1 MIKNISFVFQ
11 KIWQKHRGLL
21 CYLILCVLSSL
32 GISVVAVWFPA
43 FVVSRISTGKADA
56 AQLAAAGLVAVCVY
70 GLQQMA
76 SSGRGMRQL
85 FLCRDFLYE
94 IFLKRFD
101 KACAYAESTEGQ
113 KAYGMARQ
121 TALWGSDFR
130 IFLEGILDLCVC
142 IGSFVLFGGAIFGL
156 QPGLFF
162 VLLLLSAAGYVVCH
176 KNEKAYQRLL
186 EEQAGENRRF
196 FYFIGAA
203 QNEKYGK
210 DMRLYQL
217 SEVVSGKIDGC
228 LKSLV
233 QLQKKYFSVLARSGM
248 LEGAIACVR
257 DIVVFL
263 YLIQKCA
270 AQEISAAEFVLY
282 YGIAMQFSNFVT
294 VFVHSYSQ
302 LQTGSKGIE
311 KIRTYM
317 QEGEASAAE
326 SKTEKEQT
334 ADEIVFQDVSFGYD
348 ADRLVING
356 LNLNIRKGEKLA
368 LIGENGAGK
377 TTLVKLLCGLY
388 PVSSGKIMI
397 QGTEVSRGQ
406 ADFIRD
412 QVAVLFQDALVL
424 PYTVAENVSLK
435 PLEETDQERVW
446 AALEQAG
453 LSERIKQAPD
463 GILTQMTKAVSQDGI
478 SLSGGEAQK
487 LLMARMLYH
496 KSAQIWILD
505 EPTAAL
511 DPIAESEVYERFREL
526 GKEKTCIYISHR
538 LASTQFMDCIIL
550 LKDGKIQESGTHREL
565 MEQNGMYTRLYE
577 IQSRYYREEGQG

>member
-317 QEGEASAAE
+317 QEGEAPAGQQKTECTQKVECARAAE
-326 SKTEKEQT
+326 
-334 ADEIVFQDVSFGYD
+334 EISFQDVSFGYN
-348 ADRLVING
+348 AGRLVI
-356 LNLNIRKGEKLA
+356 
-368 LIGENGAGK
+368 
-377 TTLVKLLCGLY
+377 
-388 PVSSGKIMI
+388 
-397 QGTEVSRGQ
+397 
-406 ADFIRD
+406 D
-412 QVAVLFQDALVL
+412 
-424 PYTVAENVSLK
+424 
-435 PLEETDQERVW
+435 
-446 AALEQAG
+446 
-453 LSERIKQAPD
+453 
-463 GILTQMTKAVSQDGI
+463 
-478 SLSGGEAQK
+478 
-487 LLMARMLYH
+487 
-496 KSAQIWILD
+496 
-505 EPTAAL
+505 
-511 DPIAESEVYERFREL
+511 
-526 GKEKTCIYISHR
+526 
-538 LASTQFMDCIIL
+538 
-550 LKDGKIQESGTHREL
+550 
-565 MEQNGMYTRLYE
+565 
-577 IQSRYYREEGQG
+577 

>member
-11 KIWQKHRGLL
+11 KIWQKHWGLL

-186 EEQAGENRRF
+186 EGQAGENRRF

-317 QEGEASAAE
+317 QEGEAPAGQQ
-326 SKTEKEQT
+326 KTECTQKVECART
-334 ADEIVFQDVSFGYD
+334 AEEISFQDVSFGYNTG
-348 ADRLVING
+348 RLVIDG

-377 TTLVKLLCGLY
+377 STFMKTLLGLLS
-388 PVSSGKIMI
+388 PVSGKIEFHDGLKKNEI
-397 QGTEVSRGQ
+397 GYLPQQTQAQKDFPASVWEV
-406 ADFIRD
+406 
-412 QVAVLFQDALVL
+412 VLSGVL
-424 PYTVAENVSLK
+424 NNDHRCPFYNKKDKAEAEKNMEKLNILDLK
-435 PLEETDQERVW
+435 KRCYRE
-446 AALEQAG
+446 
-453 LSERIKQAPD
+453 
-463 GILTQMTKAVSQDGI
+463 
-478 SLSGGEAQK
+478 LSGGQQQRV
-487 LLMARMLYH
+487 LLARALCATD
-496 KSAQIWILD
+496 SVLILD
-505 EPTAAL
+505 EPVTGL
-511 DPIAESEVYERFREL
+511 DPA
-526 GKEKTCIYISHR
+526 
-538 LASTQFMDCIIL
+538 AS
-550 LKDGKIQESGTHREL
+550 
-565 MEQNGMYTRLYE
+565 MELYE
-577 IQSRYYREEGQG
+577 TIKDLNKKENVTIIMVSHDIKNALNYATHILHLEQENDFFGTVEEYKKSNVSNMFLGGAAND

>member
-101 KACAYAESTEGQ
+101 KACSYAESTEGQ

-248 LEGAIACVR
+248 LEMRYRTILMNAGTGHQ
-257 DIVVFL
+257 
-263 YLIQKCA
+263 QK
-270 AQEISAAEFVLY
+270 
-282 YGIAMQFSNFVT
+282 
-294 VFVHSYSQ
+294 
-302 LQTGSKGIE
+302 
-311 KIRTYM
+311 
-317 QEGEASAAE
+317 
-326 SKTEKEQT
+326 
-334 ADEIVFQDVSFGYD
+334 
-348 ADRLVING
+348 
-356 LNLNIRKGEKLA
+356 
-368 LIGENGAGK
+368 
-377 TTLVKLLCGLY
+377 
-388 PVSSGKIMI
+388 
-397 QGTEVSRGQ
+397 
-406 ADFIRD
+406 
-412 QVAVLFQDALVL
+412 
-424 PYTVAENVSLK
+424 
-435 PLEETDQERVW
+435 
-446 AALEQAG
+446 
-453 LSERIKQAPD
+453 
-463 GILTQMTKAVSQDGI
+463 
-478 SLSGGEAQK
+478 
-487 LLMARMLYH
+487 
-496 KSAQIWILD
+496 
-505 EPTAAL
+505 
-511 DPIAESEVYERFREL
+511 
-526 GKEKTCIYISHR
+526 
-538 LASTQFMDCIIL
+538 
-550 LKDGKIQESGTHREL
+550 
-565 MEQNGMYTRLYE
+565 
-577 IQSRYYREEGQG
+577 

>member
-76 SSGRGMRQL
+76 SSGKGMRQL

-210 DMRLYQL
+210 DIILAENKLAEHPHRKY
-217 SEVVSGKIDGC
+217 
-228 LKSLV
+228 
-233 QLQKKYFSVLARSGM
+233 KKCKAWYSCRKNT
-248 LEGAIACVR
+248 
-257 DIVVFL
+257 FL
-263 YLIQKCA
+263 YLRVPECWRA
-270 AQEISAAEFVLY
+270 RSPV
-282 YGIAMQFSNFVT
+282 YGILWYF
-294 VFVHSYSQ
+294 
-302 LQTGSKGIE
+302 
-311 KIRTYM
+311 
-317 QEGEASAAE
+317 
-326 SKTEKEQT
+326 
-334 ADEIVFQDVSFGYD
+334 
-348 ADRLVING
+348 
-356 LNLNIRKGEKLA
+356 
-368 LIGENGAGK
+368 
-377 TTLVKLLCGLY
+377 
-388 PVSSGKIMI
+388 
-397 QGTEVSRGQ
+397 
-406 ADFIRD
+406 
-412 QVAVLFQDALVL
+412 
-424 PYTVAENVSLK
+424 
-435 PLEETDQERVW
+435 
-446 AALEQAG
+446 
-453 LSERIKQAPD
+453 
-463 GILTQMTKAVSQDGI
+463 
-478 SLSGGEAQK
+478 
-487 LLMARMLYH
+487 
-496 KSAQIWILD
+496 
-505 EPTAAL
+505 
-511 DPIAESEVYERFREL
+511 
-526 GKEKTCIYISHR
+526 CI
-538 LASTQFMDCIIL
+538 
-550 LKDGKIQESGTHREL
+550 
-565 MEQNGMYTRLYE
+565 
-577 IQSRYYREEGQG
+577 